1 MSDPD
6 RPLPLSLRRHEDY
19 AACYDDGMGL
29 DLSLKKPTAAAGNL
43 VASSPAQGNATSGF
57 QTTTPCRPLPSTA
70 ASFLTPDT
78 PTDSSVR
85 PTSAG
90 DTLRIRSF
98 KKEYESPPEAG
109 TAAAA
114 SGSTLFRPWDTP
126 ESLSPASDEAASS
139 PSSSLTQCSPP
150 EAVKLYSNTTP
161 PEAVPGS
168 SGHLS
173 VLPPQDTSPTLHP
186 PPIQFTITPLVPYL
200 THPDSFLT
208 FKSPVMAPPMNYG
221 FAAPH
226 PLQALENMV
235 FQPSG
240 KRKRA
245 PESADASPLLTK
257 KPRGGGGGRE
267 AENCCGVCGEPSS
280 GLHYGAAACEGCKVR
295 TNSIFI
301 NFTFTEGSCICMY
314 SMVMV
319 LQFYAD
325 VTTRGG
331 GGGWKCMD
339 VG

>member
-6 RPLPLSLRRHEDY
+6 RPLPISLRRHEDY

-29 DLSLKKPTAAAGNL
+29 DLSLKKPTAAAGNF
-43 VASSPAQGNATSGF
+43 VANSPGNTTGGF
-57 QTTTPCRPLPSTA
+57 QTTTPCRPLPSTAAA

-168 SGHLS
+168 SSGGHSS
-173 VLPPQDTSPTLHP
+173 VLSPQDTSPTLHP

-208 FKSPVMAPPMNYG
+208 FKSPAMAPPMNYG

-257 KPRGGGGGRE
+257 KPRGGGSGRE
-267 AENCCGVCGEPSS
+267 AENVCGVCGEPSS

-295 TNSIFI
+295 TNSIII
-301 NFTFTEGSCICMY
+301 NKTPSQKGVAC
-314 SMVMV
+314 MV
-319 LQFYAD
+319 LQ
-325 VTTRGG
+325 GG
-331 GGGWKCMD
+331 NSWIT
-339 VG
+339 